1 PRGPVRPP
9 SGGAPVPGGR
19 QGGGAGSRPGAGGHA
34 RPPVPDPVGTAPLPR
49 LGPPGAGPGPATGSQ
64 PVVGARG
71 RWRGARSELRRQLRE
86 HKRVRATAMAMVI
99 ALLVGAPLI
108 HLGIQT
114 AARDPVLNSLAA
126 LPVPEWAAESPED
139 RIIGGSRWCLMD
151 CRFRERRL
159 VSQRGPDETY
169 EVYRTA
175 LLAAGWVPRQVGGC
189 PLVAGDGHYTCWTRD
204 EYTLDLW
211 VHVPACALDPRNLRP
226 DVPEDD
232 QSGPAEIVDEDED
245 CTGSVVEI
253 KMQNRVADERGLPG
267 ARNPTVDQPGGTPSP
282 GGSPSPGTGSPSSPP
297 AP

>member
-1 PRGPVRPP
+1 GTPTQTFVPPPPSTGGRGHPGPVAGPAPGGRRPVGPAGPDTGSGRVVPPRSHEGAPPVTPPRPTAAPASPPPGGPPHRPPPPPVPGPPQRPGRPSAPLGPRGPARPP

-19 QGGGAGSRPGAGGHA
+19 PRGGAGSRPGAGGHA
-34 RPPVPDPVGTAPLPR
+34 RPPVPAPVGTAPLPR

-175 LLAAGWVPRQVGGC
+175 LLAAGWVPWQVEGC
-189 PLVAGDGHYTCWTRD
+189 PLV
-204 EYTLDLW
+204 E
-211 VHVPACALDPRNLRP
+211 V
-226 DVPEDD
+226 
-232 QSGPAEIVDEDED
+232 
-245 CTGSVVEI
+245 
-253 KMQNRVADERGLPG
+253 
-267 ARNPTVDQPGGTPSP
+267 
-282 GGSPSPGTGSPSSPP
+282 
-297 AP
+297 